1 MSYDRD
7 RDDWV
12 GRRLKGVYLAFEPE
26 NGSRYHLT
34 LVNDEHGGIL
44 VIWPTVATY
53 RYYAG
58 DYLKFLHG
66 KKNEVDRLAIFDWLE
81 EYLWN
86 IHIVMIVA
94 AEEKKIRKLK
104 RIIVLFVFVG
114 V

>member
-1 MSYDRD
+1 MSFELD
-7 RDDWV
+7 RDDMI
-12 GRRLKGVYLAFEPE
+12 GHRLKGVYLNFQPG
-26 NGSRYHLT
+26 NGSNYHLT

-66 KKNEVDRLAIFDWLE
+66 NKNEVDRLAIFDYLE

>member
-66 KKNEVDRLAIFDWLE
+66 KKTKL
-81 EYLWN
+81 
-86 IHIVMIVA
+86 IV
-94 AEEKKIRKLK
+94 
-104 RIIVLFVFVG
+104 
-114 V
+114 

>member
-7 RDDWV
+7 SDDIKHL
-12 GRRLKGVYLAFEPE
+12 RLKGLYLDFQPG
-26 NGSRYHLT
+26 NGSRYCLT
-34 LVNDEHGGIL
+34 LVNDEYGGIL

-66 KKNEVDRLAIFDWLE
+66 NKNEVDRLAIFDYLE

-86 IHIVMIVA
+86 IHLVMIVV

-104 RIIVLFVFVG
+104 KIIVLFVFVG